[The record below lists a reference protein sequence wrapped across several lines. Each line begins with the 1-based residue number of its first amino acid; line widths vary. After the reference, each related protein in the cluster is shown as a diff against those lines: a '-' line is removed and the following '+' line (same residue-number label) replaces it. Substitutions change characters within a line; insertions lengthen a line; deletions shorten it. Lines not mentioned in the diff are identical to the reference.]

1 MYLVCFQAPWHGWL
15 VVVLPGHF
23 VYARDIDDSCR
34 REVTAFDELYSI
46 HMGASSEDLTS
57 DYHDLAKSFE
67 QLGMLETGMT
77 SDLQQTAKALDD
89 FADLEARFTFRVLD
103 DVITMLH
110 AKQAFIGSHKTLLKH
125 RENKQLDFE
134 GLTDYLHTAVTE
146 RDRLASLG
154 TPDGEPV
161 HGNVRGVGLRGYM
174 RHMVD
179 RVWGVDEEQAR
190 IERMQRL
197 DGRIDE
203 LQDAVSL
210 SHKQSQAFNQH
221 VANEHD
227 IYELGRRQEMIQTLR
242 LYTEGNVHLYEQ
254 GVELFDRLIASLE
267 EGSSDHANTDD
278 AAAKQEVSL
287 AHSVV

>member
-125 RENKQLDFE
+125 RESKQLDFE

-227 IYELGRRQEMIQTLR
+227 QRAR
-242 LYTEGNVHLYEQ
+242 H
-254 GVELFDRLIASLE
+254 
-267 EGSSDHANTDD
+267 
-278 AAAKQEVSL
+278 L
-287 AHSVV
+287 AHTNAHCPPYTA